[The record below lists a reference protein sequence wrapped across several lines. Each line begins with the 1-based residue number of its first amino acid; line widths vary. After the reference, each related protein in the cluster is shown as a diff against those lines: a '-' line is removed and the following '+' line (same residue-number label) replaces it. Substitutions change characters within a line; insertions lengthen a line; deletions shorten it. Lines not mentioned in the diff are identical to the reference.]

1 MLQYALSIR
10 FHYKFRNV
18 LNSNLKN
25 NRECMIVCNVSLINN
40 ILVIQADIS
49 TNNTLRWEVNQL
61 CQGILR
67 FIISFL
73 RSDLTHKVPTTFPIN
88 LKTFFNLRFYIV
100 ICIFKHISF
109 VSFTVYKWFII
120 AQSTN
125 KIVIMWLLLEH
136 LIPINT
142 LISTIKISLFRITLF
157 DI

>member
-1 MLQYALSIR
+1 
-10 FHYKFRNV
+10 
-18 LNSNLKN
+18 
-25 NRECMIVCNVSLINN
+25 MIVCNVSLINN

-61 CQGILR
+61 CQRILR

-73 RSDLTHKVPTTFPIN
+73 LSDLTHKVPTTFPIN
-88 LKTFFNLRFYIV
+88 LKTFFNLRVYIV

-109 VSFTVYKWFII
+109 VSFTVYKWFIM
-120 AQSTN
+120 AQSKN